1 MIVTFFEQAEENG
14 IGKMKLHRQLEDG
27 KYVKKLVFETKLPFK
42 RGVQPNYIEI
52 RTYSSMSIW
61 ELKTLIAKYTDQ
73 SPLNISI
80 KRADT
85 KKAEIKDSK
94 NAKLLCDL
102 NFCDDEIFSIARA
115 KIVDPTPVPLVD
127 KEGNLSPE
135 LETIVKEW
143 FHTFSKD
150 VTKQEI
156 IEISNENGFSKD
168 PINPDD
174 LPETVR
180 AMTRRIC
187 VDFAEAITTAQEI
200 SIGDPRVNHLFD
212 TYSKTI
218 GNGNLLVEHEL
229 LQFYKEQA
237 RTKEEVVIQ
246 NLKHQNIGVD
256 LKPRIDFHNLNFIN
270 DLRVLKDE
278 TTLPRARVSSNQ
290 DLFNKIFDLVETSE
304 GEEAEPIWQLLT
316 CLQTNK

>member
-1 MIVTFFEQAEENG
+1 
-14 IGKMKLHRQLEDG
+14 
-27 KYVKKLVFETKLPFK
+27 
-42 RGVQPNYIEI
+42 
-52 RTYSSMSIW
+52 MSIW

-150 VTKQEI
+150 VTK
-156 IEISNENGFSKD
+156 
-168 PINPDD
+168 
-174 LPETVR
+174 
-180 AMTRRIC
+180 
-187 VDFAEAITTAQEI
+187 
-200 SIGDPRVNHLFD
+200 
-212 TYSKTI
+212 
-218 GNGNLLVEHEL
+218 
-229 LQFYKEQA
+229 
-237 RTKEEVVIQ
+237 
-246 NLKHQNIGVD
+246 
-256 LKPRIDFHNLNFIN
+256 
-270 DLRVLKDE
+270 
-278 TTLPRARVSSNQ
+278 
-290 DLFNKIFDLVETSE
+290 
-304 GEEAEPIWQLLT
+304 
-316 CLQTNK
+316 